1 MWYNIIIEIL
11 KKHMPDFLDVV
22 DELEEDND
30 FFDVRQEDGEIFIV

>member
-1 MWYNIIIEIL
+1 
-11 KKHMPDFLDVV
+11 MPDFLDVV